1 MPFILLCATSIRLPC
16 VIFLNNSDF
25 EVPVPVSRGSPAE
38 TRILRYAGRCCRI
51 RLDDSGFQMPAGWLP
66 GIFPSL
72 PGLTGLRCCSDYFS
86 FSCDLCKILLKSKS
100 LSSGGERKALY
111 RVACVFCYGVS
122 CHKRGNICVSAS
134 CIRGGT
140 TVKKA

>member
-1 MPFILLCATSIRLPC
+1 MSFILLCATSIRLPC
-16 VIFLNNSDF
+16 VIFLCSLDF
-25 EVPVPVSRGSPAE
+25 EVPVPVSRGSPVE
-38 TRILRYAGRCCRI
+38 SRTSRYAGRCCRMC
-51 RLDDSGFQMPAGWLP
+51 LDGSGSQMPAGWLP

-72 PGLTGLRCCSDYFS
+72 PALTELRWCSDYFS
-86 FSCDLCKILLKSKS
+86 FSCDLCKILLKEKPFFRW
-100 LSSGGERKALY
+100 GKKALY
-111 RVACVFCYGVS
+111 RVPCVLCYGVS